1 MEVRWLAQ
9 WADSRMKDVFFCSL
23 WMSRWINWM
32 MEEAAFTNSVVEL
45 FRIGQ
50 TIDQLYLTIGI
61 LFKS

>member
-1 MEVRWLAQ
+1 
-9 WADSRMKDVFFCSL
+9 
-23 WMSRWINWM
+23 